1 MSGPSMQELIRG
13 RRRSGFVGRRAEIAA
28 FRGNFDVPV
37 TDERHRFL
45 FHVHGNAGVG
55 KTSLVREWEQVA
67 VERGALVAYVDEAV
81 GSVPEAMAALSAEF
95 ARRGRRCKDLDRML
109 ATHRERRHEAE
120 SAALAAA
127 AEAGQAPDAA
137 PPPSP
142 GTVAAARAGLAGLGL
157 LPGVGAFT
165 GAVDPA
171 QLAQGADRLR
181 AGLSARFR
189 SQEDVQLVLTPERVL
204 TPVLL
209 RELEEA
215 TKAHPWVVLFFD
227 TYERTAPFLDGWL
240 CELMT
245 TERYGALPANVVV
258 VTAGQLPFTTARW
271 DGYLDFMADVPLAP
285 FTDLE
290 ARGLLADK
298 GVTAEPVV
306 EEVLRLSGGLPVL
319 VSTLAES
326 RPTAPDG
333 VGDPSA
339 TAVERFLKWEPD
351 PVRRAVALACALPRG
366 LDEDVFRAVVGA
378 DAAER
383 DVPGLF
389 AWLRGLP
396 FVSDRGGRLVYHDVV
411 RAPMLRLQRR
421 RSPRGWAERHGR
433 LAAAFAAWRA
443 EAGAGLDEDEGRWAD
458 ERWRALRLAEAYHL
472 LCADERGALPAVLR
486 DVVLACGPGG
496 AVVRQWAQALAD
508 AGEDAA
514 GEAAAAWGRDLLAA
528 LDGDGLAGALGLLLD
543 RAGLDPGQRA
553 LAYAVR
559 GRVRRLD
566 GDHERAL
573 ADYDEALALDPELV
587 RAHVGRAHTLG
598 RLRAHEAALAHLD
611 RADALAPDRVATLR
625 TRGEFHRVLRHFD
638 EALRDLDR
646 AVELDPVDPYAR
658 ASRGAAR
665 QALGRHDEAL
675 ADLDRALELRPEYAW
690 ALVKRA
696 RVHQSLG
703 QPELQLADLD
713 RAVAL
718 AADWAWVW
726 CLRADAL
733 SVAGRHEE
741 AVADYDRALGLEASY
756 ASAHAGRGA
765 SLAALRRSREAL
777 DALNRA
783 VELAPDQPWALLQ
796 RSRVHGLLGNHVQAA
811 ADADRAVHLWTDSP
825 WARCVRAVALHDLKR
840 YEEAHA
846 ELNRA
851 VELNPDDAAALHL
864 RGALRSELGL
874 HVEALADMDR
884 AVALDSRLRAQR
896 FSVRLHAGRLAPAED
911 DLAWIR
917 ENHEDLDWVRSESA
931 RFHLLCGRVERAVG
945 DLLPG
950 TGTSVLSTAEVGVVG
965 ARAFRRA
972 RLWER
977 AREAAE
983 ALRARDEARGTIEL
997 ALTEGA
1003 ASGLAPT
1010 RHRWREAA
1018 RLLETAAFPRPA
1030 VGECL
1035 HAVVAAGLADWPTL
1049 DATLSRCLAL
1059 DNPRVTWLDRAE
1071 LTTLLTDLLH
1081 APDADHPR
1089 LAPRVTR
1096 AAESRDAFQERY
1108 A

>member
-1 MSGPSMQELIRG
+1 
-13 RRRSGFVGRRAEIAA
+13 
-28 FRGNFDVPV
+28 
-37 TDERHRFL
+37 
-45 FHVHGNAGVG
+45 
-55 KTSLVREWEQVA
+55 
-67 VERGALVAYVDEAV
+67 
-81 GSVPEAMAALSAEF
+81 
-95 ARRGRRCKDLDRML
+95 
-109 ATHRERRHEAE
+109 
-120 SAALAAA
+120 
-127 AEAGQAPDAA
+127 
-137 PPPSP
+137 

-165 GAVDPA
+165 AAVDPA

-215 TKAHPWVVLFFD
+215 ATAHPWVVLFFD

-240 CELMT
+240 CALMT

-258 VTAGQLPFTTARW
+258 VTAGQLPFDTARW

-306 EEVLRLSGGLPVL
+306 KEVLRLSGGLPVL

-396 FVSDRGGRLVYHDVV
+396 FVGDRGDRLVYHDVV
-411 RAPMLRLQRR
+411 RAPMLRLQRQ
-421 RSPRGWAERHGR
+421 RSPRGWAERHR
-433 LAAAFAAWRA
+433 ALAETFAAWRA
-443 EAGAGLDEDEGRWAD
+443 EAGAGLGDDEQRWAD

-472 LCADERGALPAVLR
+472 LCADEREALPAVLR
-486 DVVLACGPGG
+486 DVVPACGPGE
-496 AVVRQWAQALAD
+496 AVVRQWARVLAD

-514 GEAAAAWGRDLLAA
+514 GRAAAAWGRDLLAA

-543 RAGLDPGQRA
+543 RAGLEPGQRA

-559 GRVRRLD
+559 GRVRRGN
-566 GDHERAL
+566 GDHDRSL

-598 RLRAHEAALAHLD
+598 RLRAHEAALADLD

-625 TRGEFHRVLRHFD
+625 TRGEFHRILHHFD

-646 AVELDPVDPYAR
+646 AVELDPADAYAR

-665 QALGRHDEAL
+665 QAVGRYDEAL

-696 RVHQSLG
+696 RVHESLG
-703 QPELQLADLD
+703 QRERQLADLD
-713 RAVAL
+713 RAVGL
-718 AADWAWVW
+718 AADWPWGW

-733 SVAGRHEE
+733 SAGGRYEE
-741 AVADYDRALGLEASY
+741 ALADYDRALALDDTY
-756 ASAHAGRGA
+756 ASAYAGRGA
-765 SLAALRRSREAL
+765 TLLALRRGQEAL
-777 DALNRA
+777 ADLTRAIDISPQAWALAQRSRAHLFLGRPERAVADADRAVRLWPRSPWARRVRAMALHGVRRHEEAHTELSRA
-783 VELAPDQPWALLQ
+783 VELAPDDAEALRLRGML
-796 RSRVHGLLGNHVQAA
+796 RSDLGFHDQAL
-811 ADADRAVHLWTDSP
+811 ADLDRAVGID
-825 WARCVRAVALHDLKR
+825 VRFRTH
-840 YEEAHA
+840 
-846 ELNRA
+846 
-851 VELNPDDAAALHL
+851 
-864 RGALRSELGL
+864 
-874 HVEALADMDR
+874 
-884 AVALDSRLRAQR
+884 R
-896 FSVRLHAGRLAPAED
+896 FAVRLHAGRLDQAGD
-911 DLAWIR
+911 DLAWVR
-917 ENHEDLDWVRSESA
+917 ENHDDVERIRHESVV
-931 RFHLLCGRVERAVG
+931 FHLLRGRVEQAVAELV
-945 DLLPG
+945 DFS
-950 TGTSVLSTAEVGVVG
+950 GTSVRSSEEMVAMAAV
-965 ARAFRRA
+965 AFRRA
-972 RLWER
+972 GRWER
-977 AREAAE
+977 AREAAQ
-983 ALRARDEARGTIEL
+983 ALRTRDEARGTIEL
-997 ALTEGA
+997 ALTESGA
-1003 ASGLAPT
+1003 VGPAHV
-1010 RHRWREAA
+1010 RRRWREAA
-1018 RLLETAAFPRPA
+1018 RLLEAAEFHRPA

-1035 HAVVAAGLADWPTL
+1035 HAVVAAGLADWPGL
-1049 DATLSRCLAL
+1049 DAALSRCLPL
-1059 DNPRVTWLDRAE
+1059 DDPRVTWVHRAQ
-1071 LTTLLTDLLH
+1071 LTALLTDLLH
-1081 APDADHPR
+1081 APGTDRSR
-1089 LAPRVTR
+1089 LAPRVAR
-1096 AAESRDAFQERY
+1096 AAESRDAFRARY